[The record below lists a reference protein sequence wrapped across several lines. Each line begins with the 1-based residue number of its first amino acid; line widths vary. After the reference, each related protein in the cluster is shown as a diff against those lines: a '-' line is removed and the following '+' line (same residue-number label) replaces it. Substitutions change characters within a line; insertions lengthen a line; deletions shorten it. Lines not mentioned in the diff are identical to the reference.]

1 MKPGGA
7 GTFVPVQPGPWDA
20 MASKIINKTKVK
32 EAASDFRVSSDFYD
46 RLNAEVY
53 DLVEQAKKR
62 AEQNGRSTLMPHDL

>member
-1 MKPGGA
+1 
-7 GTFVPVQPGPWDA
+7 

-46 RLNAEVY
+46 ALNAQVY
-53 DLVEQAKKR
+53 DLIDQAKQR